1 MYSGLST
8 SDESDRNI
16 LLDPLGWL
24 NDHTIAAAQALLKL
38 LVPIYLTST
47 SENSP
52 TKRRHYHLSK
62 NIVSGRQH
70 SLVSTVLLGTT
81 FTKGGQ
87 YSLVNSVL

>member
-24 NDHTIAAAQALLKL
+24 NDHTIAAAQSLLKQ
-38 LVPIYLTST
+38 LVPIYLTGT

-52 TKRRHYHLSK
+52 TKRGHYHLSK
-62 NIVSGRQH
+62 KYSFRE
-70 SLVSTVLLGTT
+70 TT
-81 FTKGGQ
+81 FTSEYCPIGD
-87 YSLVNSVL
+87 NIH